1 MSGNQTQ
8 PQPQAPWEAAWTQFA
23 AVQEQKWVQKEDV
36 AAAIALPIMHMLV
49 NAKLNKKQDVSKQDF
64 PLQDVGLGF
73 ANQVVARNLVERLF
87 PDCPPK
93 AIQAATSLVAGGL
106 LSIEEAFGLHNGSK
120 QYCNFAE
127 GAVASSLASLLA
139 ALTCQQQEQQKKQKE
154 QGTSQRPSGR

>member
-8 PQPQAPWEAAWTQFA
+8 PQPQAPWEAAWTQLA
-23 AVQEQKWVQKEDV
+23 AVKEQKWVQKEDI

-49 NAKLNKKQDVSKQDF
+49 NAKLNKKQDVSKQEF

-93 AIQAATSLVAGGL
+93 AIHAATSLVAGGL
-106 LSIEEAFGLHNGSK
+106 LSMEAAFGLHNGK

-139 ALTCQQQEQQKKQKE
+139 ALTCQAEQQKKQKE
-154 QGTSQRPSGR
+154 QLGTSQQSRER